1 MSVKKKVQFDK
12 ASATS
17 KVRLDRIKKIYEDCG
32 WKRSDLSTRERWIV
46 KKIAIKH
53 LGYGYANY
61 PKKRVK

>member
-1 MSVKKKVQFDK
+1 MTAKKKVQFNK

-32 WKRSDLSTRERWIV
+32 WKRGDLSTRERWIV

-61 PKKRVK
+61 PRKRVK